1 MERPQHP
8 NPMPGGEQ
16 HPLGKPR
23 VASLEVLEVLEP
35 QRLLLQSPA
44 KSRSVRREPGG
55 GEVASGERM

>member
-1 MERPQHP
+1 M
-8 NPMPGGEQ
+8 
-16 HPLGKPR
+16 GKPR